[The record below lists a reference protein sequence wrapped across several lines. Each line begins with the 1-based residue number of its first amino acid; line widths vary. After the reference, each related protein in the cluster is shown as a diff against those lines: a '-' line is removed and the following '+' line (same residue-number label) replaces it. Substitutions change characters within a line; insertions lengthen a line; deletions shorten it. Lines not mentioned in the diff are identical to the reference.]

1 MTIYEALKISGG
13 VIEQIERAGAKASDY
28 KYLRMFEEYAEA
40 VERGEKVSYVVAF
53 LADRYNVSERTVY
66 DVVKRLQMRFSVM

>member
-1 MTIYEALKISGG
+1 MTNYEALKLFGG
-13 VIEQIERAGAKASDY
+13 VIDRLERAGARASDY

-40 VERGEKVSYVVAF
+40 VERGEKVSYVVAI